1 MDNVALG
8 VIWFAAVIVFLII
21 EGVTY
26 QLVSIYLAAGAVGG
40 LVMYILGFD
49 FMPQMIVFLIVSVL
63 LLILVRPISVKT
75 MKNGGRLRTNT
86 DSLVGKRVYITKTV
100 DNIMDSGE
108 GRVNGSDWSVRSDS
122 GAVIAAG
129 KTAVIERIEGV
140 KLIVKEEE

>member
-63 LLILVRPISVKT
+63 LLILVRPISVKA

-86 DSLVGKRVYITKTV
+86 DSLIGKRVYITK
-100 DNIMDSGE
+100 
-108 GRVNGSDWSVRSDS
+108 NG
-122 GAVIAAG
+122 
-129 KTAVIERIEGV
+129 
-140 KLIVKEEE
+140 

>member
-40 LVMYILGFD
+40 LVMYILDFD

-63 LLILVRPISVKT
+63 LLILVRPISVKA

-86 DSLVGKRVYITKTV
+86 DSLIGKKVYITKTV

-129 KTAVIERIEGV
+129 KTAVVERIEGV

>member
-49 FMPQMIVFLIVSVL
+49 FMPQMIGFLIVSVL
-63 LLILVRPISVKT
+63 LLILVRPISVKA

>member
-63 LLILVRPISVKT
+63 LLILVRPISVKA

>member
-140 KLIVKEEE
+140 KLIVSAKR

>member
-63 LLILVRPISVKT
+63 LLILVRPISVKA

-129 KTAVIERIEGV
+129 KTAVVERIEGV